1 MKTLDWISIGQLAL
15 PYSEWLDPAK
25 RQKHDVVY
33 CPEFVSKNV
42 YTVLYGFLLV
52 MFALMTCVVGWW
64 LTVSKDFWFD
74 FVAFVF
80 FLGGSLVFAYR
91 IKQARK
97 DFTDFEN
104 GTFSRGL
111 YIGKAA
117 LLIYK
122 GKFDLFVI
130 PRDTVDEVEINFEP
144 RAVAPG
150 GGHYFATVFYHESDG
165 SAFKLE
171 INRDYHLMR
180 PENADEGPLFH
191 ELLKAWFEN
200 TTINKSNADA
210 KDS

>member
-80 FLGGSLVFAYR
+80 FLGGSLVFA
-91 IKQARK
+91 
-97 DFTDFEN
+97 
-104 GTFSRGL
+104 
-111 YIGKAA
+111 
-117 LLIYK
+117 
-122 GKFDLFVI
+122 
-130 PRDTVDEVEINFEP
+130 
-144 RAVAPG
+144 
-150 GGHYFATVFYHESDG
+150 
-165 SAFKLE
+165 
-171 INRDYHLMR
+171 
-180 PENADEGPLFH
+180 
-191 ELLKAWFEN
+191 
-200 TTINKSNADA
+200 
-210 KDS
+210 